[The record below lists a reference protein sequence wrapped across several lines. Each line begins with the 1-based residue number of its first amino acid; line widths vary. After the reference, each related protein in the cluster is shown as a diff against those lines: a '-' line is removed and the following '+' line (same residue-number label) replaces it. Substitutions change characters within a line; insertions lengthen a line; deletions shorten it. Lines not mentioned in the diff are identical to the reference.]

1 MGEIPAFNLA
11 DFVLGVLKHH
21 ESRLM
26 EEFGLGD
33 CQSRVFSTT
42 EFLGGS
48 KALPAGRTGPAAPV
62 LHSTNPTD
70 PVV

>member
-1 MGEIPAFNLA
+1 MAHL
-11 DFVLGVLKHH
+11 VLGVLKHH

-33 CQSRVFSTT
+33 CQSRVLSST

-48 KALPAGRTGPAAPV
+48 RALPAGITEPV
-62 LHSTNPTD
+62 W
-70 PVV
+70 